1 MSIALTLRLKS
12 SSSRTPRIALIHTFR
27 YIHTCTYT
35 SHTYLYMTYM
45 TCDPTVE
52 EGTSTVAY
60 YYIKLR
66 KETEIR
72 NNEKKKNQKKLEPH
86 HVKYVVYIHNTI

>member
-1 MSIALTLRLKS
+1 
-12 SSSRTPRIALIHTFR
+12 
-27 YIHTCTYT
+27 
-35 SHTYLYMTYM
+35 MTYM

-72 NNEKKKNQKKLEPH
+72 NNEKKKKPKK
-86 HVKYVVYIHNTI
+86 IRTSSR

>member
-1 MSIALTLRLKS
+1 
-12 SSSRTPRIALIHTFR
+12 
-27 YIHTCTYT
+27 
-35 SHTYLYMTYM
+35 MTYM

-72 NNEKKKNQKKLEPH
+72 NNEKKKNSEWTSQEKKIPNP
-86 HVKYVVYIHNTI
+86 K